1 MIEDKRVESP
11 PLIHQLE
18 GRLKT
23 YAEEAFVEYRRGRPR
38 GCYDLLM
45 LTFNST
51 LAELKPEGLTLF
63 ERLESLVGQGKLDA
77 EVVSLAEGLPF
88 LVKHDRGI
96 SDMDLSY
103 MKEDELFDLIR
114 FLEVYFA
121 SLQQR
126 MGRLPG
132 LVPGASG

>member
-1 MIEDKRVESP
+1 
-11 PLIHQLE
+11 
-18 GRLKT
+18 
-23 YAEEAFVEYRRGRPR
+23 
-38 GCYDLLM
+38 M